1 MKIRKYVMFSFLV
14 VVTLTAFGFVL
25 SKSDIYYEITK
36 NLELFG
42 RVYKEISFNYVDEI
56 DPQEFM
62 RAGIKGMLGK
72 LDPYTVFID
81 EKNQDDIDLLTNG
94 KYGGVGISIGIRNDK
109 VTILEI
115 LDGYSAQKQGLRVG
129 DVITAV
135 GNNPV
140 TPELIDD
147 ISNLVK
153 GEPGTQVQI
162 KVTRS
167 NEIDTLIFNLIREE
181 VIIKNITFADFYP
194 ENSENV
200 YIKLNNFSRS
210 AGDELRNVLRELK
223 SRKKISSIV
232 LDLRGNPGGLLDV
245 AVDVCDKFLNKDVLI
260 VSTRGK
266 DISSEKKYF
275 ANEEPLAGNEKLVVL
290 INGGSASASEI
301 VAGAIQDH
309 DRGVILGTQSF
320 GKGLVQTI
328 TPLSFN
334 TSLKIT
340 TAKYY
345 TPSGRCIQK
354 IDYSKDNKVIP
365 EPDSLKKDVF
375 STDNKRVVY
384 SAGGITPDTTVEYSV
399 KSELLKDLLA
409 KGRVFDF
416 ADKYYYKNEKLA
428 FEKIDEKKLLAEFK
442 QYLKDSDYKYESE
455 IEKKTN
461 ELIKSLNEKN
471 KISSLEGTF
480 QKLKAELKNLYE
492 DEFSEYKNE
501 IIAELKIEL
510 ASRYYGTNGAIKE
523 RLTYDEQFNVA
534 LMVLKDIKSYSAL
547 LNNTNKF

>member
-129 DVITAV
+129 DVITVV
-135 GNNPV
+135 GNTPV

-147 ISNLVK
+147 ISSLVK

-167 NEIDTLIFNLIREE
+167 NEIDTIIFNLIREE

-245 AVDVCDKFLNKDVLI
+245 AVDVCDKFLNKNVLI

-510 ASRYYGTNGAIKE
+510 ASRYYGTNGSIKE
-523 RLTYDEQFNVA
+523 RLAYDEQFNVA
-534 LMVLKDIKSYSAL
+534 LKVLKDINSYSGL